1 VRWVPGIR
9 DQRAWLYLPDDPRL
23 RIRAAQIADQRRHS
37 LKKEA
42 RGEGDP
48 EEPAPFAQPL
58 DQGGEQLSMFEA
70 LSAVSTGEAGALS
83 PWQEA
88 LPDDWEN
95 GADPGIVVDLAPPPP
110 VAAALVAEFPGLTRR
125 QIKDRLRDQNTAV
138 ARDIAYVTG
147 LSHASVNAELNR
159 KVGVDRVTM
168 ATVEQLQERLAHA
181 RRWLDRLRA

>member
-1 VRWVPGIR
+1 
-9 DQRAWLYLPDDPRL
+9 
-23 RIRAAQIADQRRHS
+23 
-37 LKKEA
+37 
-42 RGEGDP
+42 
-48 EEPAPFAQPL
+48 
-58 DQGGEQLSMFEA
+58 
-70 LSAVSTGEAGALS
+70 VSTGEAGALS

-88 LPDDWEN
+88 LPDDWES
-95 GADPGIVVDLAPPPP
+95 GGDGGIVVDLAPPPP

-159 KVGVDRVTM
+159 KVGVDLVTM
-168 ATVEQLQERLAHA
+168 ATVEQLQERLGHA